1 MLTLLVLLGLVLG
14 GLALTWPSPS
24 VPVTCL
30 RMDMGPLV
38 AGGGADMA
46 IKLVP
51 FNCRI
56 IKITAGIH
64 GIDDATSVVVDP
76 EVGTT
81 DLLASPITVAT
92 GSAIVAGGV
101 SVDPD
106 DVLTLAQ
113 GDILHMDVVPT
124 GGSTPDV
131 VGAWCEI
138 WVQRL
143 P

>member
-1 MLTLLVLLGLVLG
+1 MALPALGVPLL
-14 GLALTWPSPS
+14 
-24 VPVTCL
+24 CL

-46 IKLVP
+46 TKVVP

-56 IKITAGIH
+56 HKIAAGIY

-81 DLLASPITVAT
+81 DLLATPLTVAT

-101 SVDPD
+101 VSDPD
-106 DVLTLAQ
+106 DVKTLAA
-113 GDILHMDVVPT
+113 GDVLHMDVVPT
-124 GGSTPDV
+124 GGATPDV

-138 WVQRL
+138 WVSRT
-143 P
+143 

>member
-1 MLTLLVLLGLVLG
+1 MLTLLVLLGLVL
-14 GLALTWPSPS
+14 AAFAWPSPS
-24 VPVTCL
+24 VPLVCL

-38 AGGGADMA
+38 AGGGASLA
-46 IKLVP
+46 TKRVP

-56 IKITAGIH
+56 HKIAAGIQ

-81 DLLASPITVAT
+81 DLLATPLTVAT
-92 GSAIVAGGV
+92 GSAIVSGGAV
-101 SVDPD
+101 SDPD
-106 DVLTLAQ
+106 DVLTLDE
-113 GDILHMDVVPT
+113 GDVLHMDVVPT

-131 VGAWCEI
+131 VGAWCEV

>member
-1 MLTLLVLLGLVLG
+1 MFTLLAI
-14 GLALTWPSPS
+14 LAILACVAFAWPSTQ
-24 VPVTCL
+24 VPLSCF

-38 AGGGADMA
+38 AGGGASLA
-46 IKLVP
+46 TYLVP

-56 IKITAGIH
+56 HKIRAGIQ

-81 DLLASPITVAT
+81 DLLATPLTVAT
-92 GSAIVAGGV
+92 SSAVVAGGAE
-101 SVDPD
+101 SDPD
-106 DVLTLAQ
+106 DVLTLAA

-124 GGSTPDV
+124 GGTTPDV
-131 VGAWCEI
+131 IGAWCEV